1 MMQRV
6 SSFATTCFQT
16 DLIYVCNTERMGD
29 GEYEFADDG
38 KLFKPPAVKLLS
50 AKVKSAPA
58 KGLVS
63 TLTPSA
69 KITFLLITTLLYRIE
84 PCPRCRSRLKRRW

>member
-1 MMQRV
+1 
-6 SSFATTCFQT
+6 
-16 DLIYVCNTERMGD
+16 MGD

-63 TLTPSA
+63 TFA
-69 KITFLLITTLLYRIE
+69 
-84 PCPRCRSRLKRRW
+84 PRRKLNIY